1 MEIGLPLIGKK
12 ALITGASSGLGM
24 HFARVLAHAGA
35 DVCLAARRQ
44 NKLDNIAA
52 DIKEMGRN
60 VCVAAI
66 DVSDEDS
73 VIKGVDQ
80 AWDDLG
86 GIDILVNNAGIAAS
100 GAIVDQALIEWDA
113 VLNTNL
119 TGVFLV
125 ARETANKMAE
135 RGAGG
140 SIINI
145 ASILG
150 SGVSKGV
157 AAYAVSK
164 AGVIQFTKAMAL
176 ETARF
181 GIRVNAL
188 APGYFKTDI
197 NSEYLESAAGE
208 TMLKAIPQRRFGEK
222 QDLDGPLLLLAGD
235 QSQFM
240 TGTILTIDG
249 GQSLAIAGT

>member
-1 MEIGLPLIGKK
+1 MEISLPLVGKK
-12 ALITGASSGLGM
+12 ALVTGASSGLGM
-24 HFARVLAHAGA
+24 HFSRVLAHAGA
-35 DVCLAARRQ
+35 DVCLAARRHD
-44 NKLDNIAA
+44 KLETLA
-52 DIKEMGRN
+52 DEISEMGRN
-60 VCVAAI
+60 VCVVTMDVADESSVISGVNSAWDELDGI
-66 DVSDEDS
+66 DV
-73 VIKGVDQ
+73 
-80 AWDDLG
+80 
-86 GIDILVNNAGIAAS
+86 LVNNAGIAAS
-100 GAIVDQALIEWDA
+100 NSIIDQSLIEWDT
-113 VLNTNL
+113 VINTNL

-140 SIINI
+140 SVINI

-150 SGVSKGV
+150 FGVSKGV

-164 AGVIQFTKAMAL
+164 AGVVQFTKAMAL

-181 GIRVNAL
+181 GVRVNAI

-197 NSEYLESAAGE
+197 NSDYLDSIAGE
-208 TMLKAIPQRRFGEK
+208 AMLKAIPQRRFGDM

-240 TGTILTIDG
+240 TGTTLTVDG
-249 GQSLAIAGT
+249 GHSLAIAGT